1 MSSRGSLQSPKR
13 SEFRLRRSGLMTAY
27 QFAFYTLYQ
36 ACHWNS
42 SDKFSLWKAGNI
54 ITALE
59 VCILLSIVA
68 GVNIVRHTNYWPVGP
83 LIIAGLLLGV
93 LTFHTFDY
101 RDRWKPYA
109 EEFRRYSA
117 TRLFVSRLL
126 FVAVVVVIV
135 STVILTLG
143 YYRQLNSAP

>member
-101 RDRWKPYA
+101 RDR
-109 EEFRRYSA
+109 
-117 TRLFVSRLL
+117 
-126 FVAVVVVIV
+126 
-135 STVILTLG
+135 
-143 YYRQLNSAP
+143 